1 MTKTLTFKNEEL
13 SAIGNFLGTL
23 SLKNK
28 ASRGRTKLIKL
39 ISAKNDE
46 YIEERKETLEPFIK
60 KDEAGNSVEGDTPGS
75 VVLIEEKQNEAN
87 MAIKEIDEESSVI
100 EFTEY
105 NEKMKA
111 LYDAIVDYPTEF
123 SNQDAAAYD
132 LLMDQLEAVFE
143 NKMEETK

>member
-13 SAIGNFLGTL
+13 AAIGNFLGTL

-39 ISAKNDE
+39 VSAKNDE
-46 YIEERKETLEPFIK
+46 YIEERKDVLEPFIK
-60 KDEAGNSVEGDTPGS
+60 KDEAGNNVEGDTPGS
-75 VVLIEEKQNEAN
+75 VVLIEEKQDEAN
-87 MAIKEIDEESSVI
+87 AAINEIDNESAVI

-105 NEKMKA
+105 SEKMKA

-132 LLMDQLEAVFE
+132 LLMDQLESVFE
-143 NKMEETK
+143 NEMEEA